1 MVVMRVMKV
10 VTGGGGAGGLRG
22 LARLHTSP
30 PLAVAPGRKDTAS
43 SPEASSTNLA
53 YVSYETPKQEQRQ
66 PPLIIQHGLF
76 GRKENFTGL
85 GRRAHHL
92 TRRSVL
98 VPDLRNHGESP
109 PCRNMTLRQM
119 SSDLVRLTSHLGV
132 SRAAILGHATGGRV
146 AMYTALTRPEL
157 VTRLVV
163 ASSSPLDTTA
173 SLARWRRNRRAMEVM
188 RDMLAPLSPDT
199 RAGLG
204 ALDSS
209 DEGSDEGQGGVEFK
223 LEANAALKDILTDP
237 SERALFLSNLGKV
250 NVEALLGSS
259 PDLASFP
266 DMQGQTFEGPALFIT
281 GEREPV
287 WGGDSEVRSIRTLFP
302 NSHFVKVPGASH
314 WAHTEASDEFLAATV
329 SFLQTPF

>member
-10 VTGGGGAGGLRG
+10 VTGGGGARGLQG

-43 SPEASSTNLA
+43 TSEASSLALA
-53 YVSYETPKQEQRQ
+53 YVSYETPKQEQMQ
-66 PPLIIQHGLF
+66 PPLIVQHGLF

-109 PCRNMTLRQM
+109 PCRNMSLRQM

-132 SRAAILGHATGGRV
+132 SRAAVLGHATGGRV

-163 ASSSPLDTTA
+163 ASSSPLDTAA

-188 RDMLAPLSPDT
+188 RDMLAGLS
-199 RAGLG
+199 
-204 ALDSS
+204 LDSRARL
-209 DEGSDEGQGGVEFK
+209 EEEGQGSEEGQKGVEFE
-223 LEANAALKDILTDP
+223 LEANAALRSVLTDP

-266 DMQGQTFEGPALFIT
+266 DMQGHTYEGPTLFIT

-314 WAHTEASDEFLAATV
+314 WPHTEASDEFLAATV